1 MHSRFNPLAAGKRA
15 AALGLLAFLL
25 AGPSAAQVGMRE
37 QTIGAYAVT
46 LVYPTP
52 ARASVQRLGP
62 FEIEVA
68 LQAPPLDKRQRLIVM
83 SHGTGGSA
91 VADHALAARFAR
103 AGFVVAQP
111 LHRGDNYQD
120 MSLAGPES
128 FKRRPDEVS
137 QVIDGLAR
145 DPLWGPK
152 LDLGKVGVHG
162 MSAGGVTVL
171 ALAGAQWRMLDL
183 IRHCNQ
189 HDTEDESFCFQGAK
203 KPDQRAERKANY
215 DRAKSV
221 PDLFLPSDLKT
232 WHGGRT
238 PTGDSADPRPDS
250 RVAVVSL
257 AVPLAVIFSSDS
269 LKRINIPIGIVGAQR
284 DEVLVPR
291 FHSKHI
297 LKHCKTCSL
306 LADLPGA
313 GHFDLLW
320 PWPETVARATADA
333 QVRGGDPVP
342 GFNPALREAA
352 QAKLVAFHVQHLL
365 P

>member
-1 MHSRFNPLAAGKRA
+1 MNSRPQAFTARRRA
-15 AALGLLAFLL
+15 AALGLLAALV

-37 QTIGAYAVT
+37 QSIGAYAVT
-46 LVYPTP
+46 MVYPTP
-52 ARASVQRLGP
+52 ARASVQRMGP

-68 LQAPPLDKRQRLIVM
+68 LQAPPQDRRQRLIVM

-152 LDLGKVGVHG
+152 LDLSKVGVHG
-162 MSAGGVTVL
+162 MSAGGVTGL

-189 HDTEDESFCFQGAK
+189 HETEDESFCYQGAK
-203 KPDQRAERKANY
+203 KPELRAERKANY

-221 PDLFLPSDLKT
+221 PELFLPSDLKI
-232 WHGGRT
+232 WHGGKAVTR
-238 PTGDSADPRPDS
+238 DRADPRPDS
-250 RVAVVSL
+250 RIAAVSL
-257 AVPLAVIFSSDS
+257 AVPLAVIFSSES
-269 LKRINIPIGIVGAQR
+269 LKRISIPIGIVGAQR

-291 FHSKHI
+291 FHSEHI
-297 LKHCKTCSL
+297 LKHCKTCTL

-313 GHFDLLW
+313 GHFDVLW
-320 PWPETVARATADA
+320 PWPETIARAAADA